1 MKFQHMVVNGALM
14 LSLVAGSAFA
24 ATKAEKQAEVAKATQ
39 ASLQKFYASK
49 PELKAAVA
57 KAPGYGVFTTYGI
70 SFLVGGAGG
79 KGLVHDNK
87 AAKDTYMQM
96 GSASAGVQI
105 GASQNEVLI
114 VFKTAAAMNDFV
126 NKGWTASGTATAGA
140 GAGGKEAGGG
150 KGASVMENAD
160 TYTMTKNGLEAG
172 VAVAGSKFWKD
183 DDLN

>member
-1 MKFQHMVVNGALM
+1 MKFHQVLVSGALM

-24 ATKAEKQAEVAKATQ
+24 ATKAEKQAEVVKATE
-39 ASLQKFYASK
+39 ASLQKFYAAK

-57 KAPGYGVFTTYGI
+57 KAPGYGVFTSFGI

-79 KGLVHDNK
+79 KGLVHDAKANK
-87 AAKDTYMQM
+87 NTYMQM
-96 GSASAGVQI
+96 ASASVGVQI
-105 GASQNEVLI
+105 GAAESEVLI

-126 NKGWTASGTATAGA
+126 NKGWTASGAATAGA

-150 KGASVMENAD
+150 KGGSVNGAD
-160 TYTMTKNGLEAG
+160 TFTLTKNGLEAG